1 MAPIRARN
9 AATGSCWCARR
20 PVAARAS
27 PRGKSPSTSAVPLI
41 AAIIRNHSRRVPL
54 VTVRLTLHPPSRVAM
69 QYVPRAVEGKAGA
82 GDSPGFLSHPGASVR
97 IMTTGARLSKSRFT
111 SGLQCHKKL
120 WWEVH
125 EPDAL
130 ELQPD
135 KVLQDLF
142 DQGRQVGEL
151 ARTRYPGGVLID
163 LPHDAR
169 AERVAATRKL
179 LDAGAPAIF
188 EATFIADNTY
198 VAIDVLEKQ
207 RDGYHLT
214 EVKSSSA
221 LKEEHIPDVAI
232 QARVAAACDVTITA
246 AAVLH
251 LNKEFRPPAS
261 GDLFVRT
268 DVTAPVVEFL
278 PRVPDEIDRQ
288 REMLTGPLPD
298 VPVGLHCFEPY
309 KCPFMSRCWPD
320 TPDHIR
326 HLAGVGPKRTA
337 AYLAR
342 GITSV
347 ADLPAREKLNFTQ
360 RRQLKAMAENRIIVE
375 PTLAG
380 ELKRLEVDR
389 LGFLD
394 FETIASAIPVWPGMA
409 PWQQAGAQFSYH
421 ERQPDCSYTHA
432 ALLAEGPQDARP
444 QLAAAMVHAT
454 ANAERVVMYTPF
466 EKTRIRELQLA
477 VPELAAELAG
487 LEAKLIDLHPVV
499 KNCVYHPD
507 FRGSFSLKY
516 ILTPLVPELTYR
528 DLVIVD
534 GRVASVEIA
543 RLLFVADK
551 IPRHERDRVRQDLLD
566 YCERDTWAMVK
577 LVEGL
582 RELATA

>member
-142 DQGRQVGEL
+142 DQGRQVGEA
-151 ARTRYPGGVLID
+151 ARARYPGGVLID

-169 AERVAATRKL
+169 AERVAATREF

-188 EATFIADNTY
+188 EATFIADDTF

-214 EVKSSSA
+214 EVKSSSS
-221 LKEEHIPDVAI
+221 LKEQHIPDVAI
-232 QARVAAACDVTITA
+232 QARVAAACDVRITA

-251 LNKEFRPPAS
+251 LNKEFRHPAS

-309 KCPFMSRCWPD
+309 KCPFMGRCWPD

-347 ADLPAREKLNFTQ
+347 GELPAKEKLNFTQ

-380 ELKRLEVDR
+380 ELKPLEVAP

-394 FETIASAIPVWPGMA
+394 FETIARAIPEVEE
-409 PWQQAGAQFSYH
+409 AQ
-421 ERQPDCSYTHA
+421 
-432 ALLAEGPQDARP
+432 G
-444 QLAAAMVHAT
+444 
-454 ANAERVVMYTPF
+454 
-466 EKTRIRELQLA
+466 
-477 VPELAAELAG
+477 G
-487 LEAKLIDLHPVV
+487 DL
-499 KNCVYHPD
+499 
-507 FRGSFSLKY
+507 
-516 ILTPLVPELTYR
+516 
-528 DLVIVD
+528 
-534 GRVASVEIA
+534 
-543 RLLFVADK
+543 
-551 IPRHERDRVRQDLLD
+551 
-566 YCERDTWAMVK
+566 
-577 LVEGL
+577 
-582 RELATA
+582 